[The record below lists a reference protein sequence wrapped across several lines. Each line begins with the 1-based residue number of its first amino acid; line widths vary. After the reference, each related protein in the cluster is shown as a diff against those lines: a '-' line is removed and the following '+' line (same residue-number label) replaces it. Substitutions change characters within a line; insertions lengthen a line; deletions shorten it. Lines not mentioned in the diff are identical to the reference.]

1 MKTTKKVLGIVL
13 AVAMLLNV
21 FALGVFAAY
30 PDDTAVKLYVTSD
43 KDTYAA
49 GETITFTVWANATE
63 EIGDISLASTL
74 EFGYNS
80 AVLAPLATT
89 DVAADHGVTAAADKA
104 SGFAT
109 ADSIVVI
116 DYETMSDFDATQKAN
131 YGWDKLIMLGIA
143 ENATPVY
150 VDGTGNTPVELYSF
164 QMKVLDTAAD
174 GSYTFGVSDYCFG
187 NWNGYIGSSN
197 FGSFYG
203 GTDNNP
209 QEEMGA
215 SATYG
220 FEAVPVTFSIG
231 AGKIIFH
238 DKAQYNTKLTTAD
251 VATLGFVGKFDKND
265 IGGFTFVEGSST
277 TLANVT
283 AVGVTL
289 DIAGVGTQTKTS
301 DALYLMA
308 GTTSTYNYR
317 ALLNDLD
324 LTQYGDAK
332 ITATY
337 FVTFDKAGV
346 STTEYS
352 EPVEFTANGIING

>member
-63 EIGDISLASTL
+63 EIGEISLASTL

-116 DYETMSDFDATQKAN
+116 DYETMSDFNATQKAN
-131 YGWDKLIMLGIA
+131 YGWDKLIMFGIA

-150 VDGTGNTPVELYSF
+150 VDGTGTTPVELYSF
-164 QMKVLDTAAD
+164 QMKISDTAAD
-174 GSYTFGVSDYCFG
+174 GSYTFGVSEYCFG

-203 GTDNNP
+203 GTDNNAS
-209 QEEMGA
+209 EMGA

-231 AGKIIFH
+231 AGKIVFH
-238 DKAQYNTKLTTAD
+238 EKAQHNTKLTTAD
-251 VATLGFVGKFDKND
+251 VATLGFVGNFDKND
-265 IGGFTFVEGSST
+265 IGGFTFESNGT
-277 TLANVT
+277 TLTNVT
-283 AVGVTL
+283 EVGVTL
-289 DIAGVGTQTKTS
+289 EIAGIGTQTKTT
-301 DALYLMA
+301 DAVYLKD
-308 GTTSTYNYR
+308 GTVYNFR
-317 ALLNDLD
+317 AVLKDLD

-332 ITATY
+332 IIATY
-337 FVTFDKAGV
+337 FVTFLAEGTP
-346 STTEYS
+346 TTEYS
-352 EPVEFTANGIING
+352 DSVEFTANGIING

>member
-30 PDDTAVKLYVTSD
+30 PEDTAVKLYVTSD

-63 EIGDISLASTL
+63 EIGNISLASTL

-89 DVAADHGVTAAADKA
+89 DVAADHGVTAAADKV

-203 GTDNNP
+203 GTDNKP

-215 SATYG
+215 SAPYG

-231 AGKIIFH
+231 AGKIVFH
-238 DKAQYNTKLTTAD
+238 EKAQHNTKLTTAD
-251 VATLGFVGKFDKND
+251 VATLGFVGNFDKND
-265 IGGFTFVEGSST
+265 IGGFTFVEDSTT

-289 DIAGVGTQTKTS
+289 DIAGIGTQTKTT
-301 DALYLMA
+301 DALYLKS
-308 GTTSTYNYR
+308 GTVYNFR
-317 ALLNDLD
+317 AVLKDLD